1 MMGFG
6 GPSSPYRF
14 AEKPVFRRPVVVAI
28 SIVISS
34 SVMKTPDFSNV
45 DLVGVCGASNVSEFE
60 SVVSTLTDTKSSV
73 GVS

>member
-34 SVMKTPDFSNV
+34 SVMKTPDFSN